1 MMKRKVLIFATI
13 FFTVVVGAHEAPT
26 QALKR
31 QDGSL
36 IDYYLLNKSDA
47 SPSDTLLLI
56 LQGSDCNSVLQVE
69 SIFSNLKNVWPEAD
83 LLLIEKYGIT
93 RELAFSS
100 DAERS
105 DCPHAYIQNDSPK
118 QRVSDIKAVL
128 REVRRDFAYPRF
140 IVVGGSEGALVAN
153 LLAAEI
159 NTIDATVAF
168 NGGGQMF
175 VDDVLHS
182 IGAGAAN
189 SEESV
194 EAAQGF
200 LGFSN
205 HVLNSEPSDLQVSGH
220 GYHWW
225 YQMLS
230 IDQLEIL
237 KEVNTPLLL
246 IQGGRDSSVSPAK
259 VSEMIESLR
268 QVQKNNIE
276 FIAYENLDHTFNDS
290 LGLSHR
296 KSVVEDIH
304 TWLDSTLNQ

>member
-1 MMKRKVLIFATI
+1 MKKPTIIIFVMTL
-13 FFTVVVGAHEAPT
+13 FTASISAHEAST
-26 QALKR
+26 QTLTR

-69 SIFSNLKNVWPEAD
+69 SIFSNLKNVWPVAD

-246 IQGGRDSSVSPAK
+246 IQGGRDSSVSPDK

-268 QVQKNNIE
+268 KAQKNNID
-276 FIAYENLDHTFNDS
+276 FLPYENLDHTFYDEQEV
-290 LGLSHR
+290 SHQ
-296 KSVVEDIH
+296 SEVVEDIRQ
-304 TWLDSTLNQ
+304 WLKSKLI

>member
-1 MMKRKVLIFATI
+1 MMKRKLLIFAMTL
-13 FFTVVVGAHEAPT
+13 FAVSVSALEVPT
-26 QALKR
+26 QTLKR

-36 IDYYLLNKSDA
+36 IDYYLLDQSDDA
-47 SPSDTLLLI
+47 RSDTLLLV
-56 LQGSDCNSVLQVE
+56 LQGSDCNSVLQVK

-100 DAERS
+100 NVERP
-105 DCPHAYIQNDSPK
+105 DCPQAYIRNDSPK
-118 QRVSDIKAVL
+118 QRVSDIKAVMQA
-128 REVRRDFAYPRF
+128 VRSDFPYPRL

-153 LLAAEI
+153 LLAAEL

-182 IGAGAAN
+182 IEAGAPD
-189 SEESV
+189 SEEAV

-220 GYHWW
+220 GYQWW

-237 KEVNTPLLL
+237 KEVNTPILL
-246 IQGGRDSSVSPAK
+246 IQGGRDSSVSSAK

-268 QVQKNNIE
+268 KAQKNNID
-276 FIAYENLDHTFNDS
+276 FIPYENLGHTFYDEQKV
-290 LGLSHR
+290 SHR
-296 KSVVEDIH
+296 DEVVEDIRQ
-304 TWLDSTLNQ
+304 WLKSKLI

>member
-1 MMKRKVLIFATI
+1 MMKRTMIIFAMTL
-13 FFTVVVGAHEAPT
+13 FAVSVSAHEAPT
-26 QALKR
+26 QTLTR
-31 QDGSL
+31 QNGSL
-36 IDYYLLNKSDA
+36 IDYYLLNQSGDDR
-47 SPSDTLLLI
+47 SDTLLLI
-56 LQGSDCNSVLQVE
+56 LQGTDCNSVLQVE
-69 SIFSNLKNVWPEAD
+69 SIFSNFKNVWPEAD

-93 RELAFSS
+93 RELVFSS
-100 DAERS
+100 DLERP
-105 DCPHAYIQNDSPK
+105 DCPQAYIQNDSPK

-128 REVRRDFAYPRF
+128 REVRSDFSYPRL

-182 IGAGAAN
+182 IEAGAAN
-189 SEESV
+189 SEEAV

-220 GYHWW
+220 GYQWW

-230 IDQLEIL
+230 IDQLEVL
-237 KEVNTPLLL
+237 KEMNTPLLL
-246 IQGGRDSSVSPAK
+246 IQGGRDSSVSPDK
-259 VSEMIESLR
+259 VTEMIESLR
-268 QVQKNNIE
+268 KAQKKNID
-276 FIAYENLDHTFNDS
+276 FLPYGNLDHTFYDEQEV
-290 LGLSHR
+290 SHQNE
-296 KSVVEDIH
+296 VVEDISQ
-304 TWLDSTLNQ
+304 WLKSKLL

>member
-1 MMKRKVLIFATI
+1 MMKRTMI
-13 FFTVVVGAHEAPT
+13 FFVMTLFAVSVSAHEAPT
-26 QALKR
+26 QTLTR
-31 QDGSL
+31 QNGSL
-36 IDYYLLNKSDA
+36 IDYYLLNQSGDDR
-47 SPSDTLLLI
+47 SDTLLLI

-69 SIFSNLKNVWPEAD
+69 SIFSNFKNVWPEAD

-93 RELAFSS
+93 RELVFSS
-100 DAERS
+100 DLERP
-105 DCPHAYIQNDSPK
+105 DCPQAYIQNDSPK
-118 QRVSDIKAVL
+118 QRISDIKAVL
-128 REVRRDFAYPRF
+128 REVRSDFSYPRL

-182 IGAGAAN
+182 IEAGAAN
-189 SEESV
+189 SEEAV

-220 GYHWW
+220 GYQWW

-230 IDQLEIL
+230 IDQLEVL
-237 KEVNTPLLL
+237 KEMNTPLLL
-246 IQGGRDSSVSPAK
+246 IQGRRDSSVSPDK

-268 QVQKNNIE
+268 KAQKNNID
-276 FIAYENLDHTFNDS
+276 FLPYENLDHTFYDEQEV
-290 LGLSHR
+290 SHQNE
-296 KSVVEDIH
+296 VVEDISQ
-304 TWLDSTLNQ
+304 WLKSKLL

>member
-26 QALKR
+26 QTLKR

-36 IDYYLLNKSDA
+36 VDYYLLNKSDA

-93 RELAFSS
+93 RELVFNT
-100 DAERS
+100 DVERP
-105 DCPHAYIQNDSPK
+105 DCPQAYIQNDSPK

-182 IGAGAAN
+182 IDAGAAN
-189 SEESV
+189 SEEAV

-246 IQGGRDSSVSPAK
+246 IQGGRDSSVSPDK

-268 QVQKNNIE
+268 KAQKNNID
-276 FIAYENLDHTFNDS
+276 FLPYENLDHTFYDEQEV
-290 LGLSHR
+290 SHQ
-296 KSVVEDIH
+296 SEVVEDIRQ
-304 TWLDSTLNQ
+304 WLKSKLI